1 LRVIK
6 NKNIQF
12 EEFNNYL
19 PILNGQIK
27 KNGQF
32 RIVSKDDFLPQANS
46 AYPNYLD
53 ITAESSDIDEL
64 IRTTSGFLK
73 KYLGSSEMG
82 LFLFNEDKRNYCE
95 VNQVSTDIKLFVSSV
110 HKDAL
115 IDWLI
120 ETGKPKILP
129 DPSEA
134 KINGTSTNYLL
145 YHSREDIKKK
155 LIVFKLDQDISDKKV
170 TNHAD
175 TLETIFRLFFIKS
188 EKMILEKELKLLY
201 NELHLYQSKL
211 SNDFKLSAIGELTS
225 GIVEEILTPLQIIL
239 SNAEFLNSDD
249 SKNANSTFIFN
260 IKDQVKKVGNL
271 VNRVLKFAN
280 VEDCKVRLNTVNIN
294 DILISYYRMISSSLE
309 SEKYECILN
318 LDRNVPSILSNSVYI
333 NQILSNV
340 FSLIRNSDKTNSG
353 GILIQTKYMD
363 EKIQLRVLLTK
374 RLKDPEKNDEIC
386 QEYKL
391 LKNLMSRHEGTI
403 LLENGKNSGSTLILT
418 FPLKRRVRQ

>member
-32 RIVSKDDFLPQANS
+32 RLAGKDDFSPPSNNPVF
-46 AYPNYLD
+46 PNYLN
-53 ITAESSDIDEL
+53 ITDESSDIDKL
-64 IRTTSGFLK
+64 IMATSVFMK
-73 KYLGSSEMG
+73 KYLGNSELG
-82 LFLFNEDKRNYCE
+82 LFIYNEDNRTYCE
-95 VNQVSTDIKLFVSSV
+95 VNQISNDLKSFVSSV

-129 DPSEA
+129 DPKST

-145 YHSREDIKKK
+145 YHSRQDLKKK
-155 LIVFKLDQDISDKKV
+155 LIVFKLDQGISEVKINGHIDIME
-170 TNHAD
+170 N
-175 TLETIFRLFFIKS
+175 IFRLFFIKS
-188 EKMILEKELKLLY
+188 EKLILEKELKLLY

-249 SKNANSTFIFN
+249 LNSPFLIN
-260 IKDQVKKVGNL
+260 IKDQVKKVENL

-280 VEDCKVRLNTVNIN
+280 IQDCKLKLNSVNIN
-294 DILISYYRMISSSLE
+294 DVLVNYFNMISSSLE
-309 SEKYECILN
+309 SEKYECLLN
-318 LDRNVPSILSNSVYI
+318 LDKNIPSILSNSVYL
-333 NQILSNV
+333 NQIFSNI
-340 FSLIRNSDKTNSG
+340 FSIIRNSDKSKGG
-353 GILIQTKYMD
+353 GILIQTKYKD
-363 EKIQLRVLLTK
+363 FSIQVRIVLTK
-374 RLKDPEKNDEIC
+374 KLKDPEKDDDIC

-391 LKNLMSRHEGTI
+391 LKNFMGKHEGGI
-403 LLENGKNSGSTLILT
+403 FLENIKNSGSSIILT